1 VTYNVQHS
9 WNTFRT
15 TNLVKF
21 LVYLGN
27 VALIFELLHTNLEF
41 CIPVLYRVLHTYSV
55 YCTTKYCKMLKK
67 VAYSYLTIF
76 VYMCL
81 SVFITLS

>member
-1 VTYNVQHS
+1 MTYNVLHS

-27 VALIFELLHTNLEF
+27 VALIFELLHTILSFAYLYYIEYF
-41 CIPVLYRVLHTYSV
+41 IHTVCTVLQS
-55 YCTTKYCKMLKK
+55 KMLKK
-67 VAYSYLTIF
+67 VAYSFLTNF
-76 VYMCL
+76 VYMYL
-81 SVFITLS
+81 IVFITLS